1 MSKKLLT
8 KKILCSVLA
17 AGAFGVMYNPMADA
31 ATANG
36 QELTATDGVVTVNND
51 TLTSVSSK
59 KFIFGQGDNLSIQ
72 TAHSIDNLFSA
83 LKTDSSITGIQ
94 NALGQNAVMGVVG
107 GEGQLDENLYKVTG
121 ALSKV
126 SPIISKIHNIDT
138 VKNTNEVSIKGN
150 TNITI
155 GTLNSSTNTST
166 QTSDEKPTKPLVIGA
181 VGGDLSINTG
191 LNSTNETT
199 NNLLKLLGINIEN
212 PPADTSINRTGNTNM
227 TINNGTVVGGI
238 GGSAAIATSNLNA
251 TIEKS
256 VLTAKVNLGTE
267 DSKASATTN
276 ITGNVNVNVNKN
288 ANVVG
293 FTGGG
298 MAMGIGG
305 NAASNVSGDV
315 NINIDSTNAST
326 PGENNQNWDD
336 INGLTAGIA
345 GGGTAVTTIGGTA
358 QSTVGGNTSITI
370 KNGVSAGVL
379 GGGLAASIDVTN
391 ISDGIKETDNKISIG
406 SINATIGITN
416 GNLNNGGTATSNVKG
431 DTNISLEGKT
441 SAAGIIGGGMAVA
454 TNNQGDYKAADETY
468 SSSIANASTGKTNI
482 IVNVENGMSDVTIK
496 DKVINA
502 LKNLKSD
509 EENETKPID
518 IKNLS
523 NALST
528 VKDKGVVVGVTG
540 GGVSIAQGKEP
551 DKTNYSDSIISE
563 ENNPNQQWAEAF
575 KKETAGA
582 HATSKNEGAQIDLVN
597 GYVVGTFGGGIASA
611 KNNSTATSETT
622 GDITINV
629 GNDTEAIGVFGN
641 GLAYYTGVADAG
653 RNNLIGKASVTATN
667 STINIGMNYTNTA
680 NDANTN
686 TTVDGVFGGG
696 IAIDDSQADRTNAS
710 VETTGKSTI
719 NVYGEKNNTKD
730 GYSTVISKI
739 NLQPI
744 AGTVPNDDIT
754 MATYLN
760 GIKDTIN
767 AGNVAIAGG
776 GVAVGGGA
784 ESKVANAE
792 ININGGKVDGSIIG
806 GGIAA
811 MGHND
816 SENEPIGGSTVDNA
830 TINLNGGVVTGNVYA
845 GGAANTY
852 DYRTESGKEYDQAQ
866 SIVNTATV
874 NWRDTDVEG
883 QLKGTGYSI
892 NNGDITDVDVA
903 NSTLNV
909 YGEHTLSLVDNK
921 SKITGFDN
929 VNFAENSVTKVDGSL
944 ESSNSTALIDL
955 DNASGENQD
964 GTIKVANSARLD
976 ITELKAKTETPESQD
991 ATYTIAKNYN
1001 TEDSTLWGNDQL
1013 AYDRTSYYATTH
1025 NDKDSSE
1032 YTVSYKDL
1040 SELSEEDQ
1048 KAAVDD
1054 AVNSFGSN
1062 GKNARGI
1069 LDGIIRNG
1077 ANTNAGAKD
1086 LVGDLTSVDSK
1097 SAAEAGLYNVMML
1110 GEDSG
1115 VTSNAISMTQDFADN
1130 AVLRLSFTQDNLSKA
1145 KLGDEGAVWAKYLHN
1160 KHELDD
1166 MGSSFG
1172 ALNSSNS
1179 YDGII
1184 VGTDFAKTGKVQSG
1198 IAFAYGDGDGH
1209 GMTTENDFDMWGL
1222 TLYGNIKNDD
1232 TNIIGDIGYSRS
1244 SNDIKSKILGN
1255 DFNTDRDL
1263 DIFTMGV
1270 RAEKLYTKGN
1280 TQIVP
1285 YTGLRYMSV
1294 NPDDYSTSYKGQN
1307 AFNYSADRQNI
1318 WTVPL
1323 GLSFRNETVTKNGWS
1338 ITPKVDL
1345 AYIWA
1350 FGDTDNSLTVNA
1362 GSGYDVLDYTVMDD
1376 GSFLGSIGLDFNKD
1390 AWTYGLGYTYQK
1402 GSHAENNRW
1411 FVNVDYNF

>member
-17 AGAFGVMYNPMADA
+17 AGSFGVIYNPIADA
-31 ATANG
+31 AIANG
-36 QELTATDGVVTVNND
+36 VELEPQNGVVTVDNI
-51 TLTSVSSK
+51 TLDSVKSK
-59 KFIFGQGDNLSIQ
+59 KFIFGQGDHISIQ
-72 TAHSIDNLFSA
+72 TNHSIDDLFGDLNL
-83 LKTDSSITGIQ
+83 KEENIQ
-94 NALGQNAVMGVVG
+94 TALGKNAVMGVVG
-107 GEGQLDENLYKVTG
+107 GEGQLDSGSVAVLKSILGESSDTAATTN
-121 ALSKV
+121 
-126 SPIISKIHNIDT
+126 PIGKIYNI
-138 VKNTNEVSIKGN
+138 NTNGN
-150 TNITI
+150 SYDKDTHITI
-155 GTLNSSTNTST
+155 GTESS
-166 QTSDEKPTKPLVIGA
+166 EEKPLVIGA

-191 LNSTNETT
+191 LSSKNE
-199 NNLLKLLGINIEN
+199 
-212 PPADTSINRTGNTNM
+212 INRNGNVYMNV
-227 TINNGTVVGGI
+227 NNGTVVGGI
-238 GGSAAIATSNLNA
+238 GGSAAVAIGNISIGKINLQGTTTT
-251 TIEKS
+251 TI
-256 VLTAKVNLGTE
+256 NG
-267 DSKASATTN
+267 D
-276 ITGNVNVNVNKN
+276 VNVNVNKN

-305 NAASNVSGDV
+305 TATSNVNGNV
-315 NINIDSTNAST
+315 NINIDSTDAST
-326 PGENNQNWDD
+326 PVEDNPNWDE

-370 KNGVSAGVL
+370 KNGISAGVL
-379 GGGLAASIDVTN
+379 GGGVAASIAANDIIQN
-391 ISDGIKETDNKISIG
+391 QSINNDG
-406 SINATIGITN
+406 SIKLFDDSVTVNN
-416 GNLNNGGTATSNVKG
+416 FVNGGTATSTTA
-431 DTNISLEGKT
+431 DTNISLTGKT

-454 TNNQGDYKAADETY
+454 TNSYGKNLTVSGAESLMDETVY
-468 SSSIANASTGKTNI
+468 STSIANATTGKTNI
-482 IVNVENGMSDVTIK
+482 IVNVENGMSKDTIK
-496 DKVINA
+496 AEVINA

-523 NALST
+523 NALQA
-528 VKDKGVVVGVTG
+528 VKGKGVVVGVTG
-540 GGVSIAQGKEP
+540 GGVSIAQGSNEIKLGESNNSGANAISINTG
-551 DKTNYSDSIISE
+551 TN
-563 ENNPNQQWAEAF
+563 
-575 KKETAGA
+575 
-582 HATSKNEGAQIDLVN
+582 IDLVN

-611 KNNSTATSETT
+611 TNNSTATSETT

-641 GLAYYTGVADAG
+641 GLAYYTGSSNG
-653 RNNLIGKASVTATN
+653 GKKQLDGSANVIAEN
-667 STINIGMNYTNTA
+667 STINIGMNYTNA
-680 NDANTN
+680 DNDVDKN

-696 IAIDDSQADRTNAS
+696 IAIDDSQADIVNAS

-739 NLQPI
+739 NLEPI
-744 AGTVPNDDIT
+744 TTTPSKDGIN
-754 MATYLN
+754 MNTYLN

-776 GVAVGGGA
+776 GIAVGGGA

-811 MGHND
+811 MGHNNTA
-816 SENEPIGGSTVDNA
+816 SSPSPIGGSIVDNA

-845 GGAANTY
+845 GGAANIH
-852 DYRTESGKEYDQAQ
+852 DYRIKSTPEYNKAQ

-944 ESSNSTALIDL
+944 KSGNSTALIDL

-1001 TEDSTLWGNDQL
+1001 TTNSTLWGNDQL
-1013 AYDRTSYYATTH
+1013 AYDRTSYYATTT
-1025 NDKDSSE
+1025 NNKEGSE
-1032 YTVSYKDL
+1032 YTVTYKDL
-1040 SELSEEDQ
+1040 SELSADEQ
-1048 KAAVDD
+1048 NKAVED
-1054 AVNSFGSN
+1054 AVSSFGFF

-1069 LDGIIRNG
+1069 IDGIIKDSDD
-1077 ANTNAGAKD
+1077 TNEGAKD
-1086 LVGDLTSVDSK
+1086 LVGDLTSADSK
-1097 SAAEAGLYNVMML
+1097 SAAEAGLYNAIML

-1115 VTSNAISMTQDFADN
+1115 VTSNAISMAQDFADN